1 MNEERQLKAMRILE
15 DHPEMTQRELT
26 RELRIS
32 LGAVNFCLRA
42 LVKKGWVKIE
52 RFQKSQNKR
61 GYLYLL
67 TPTGIVEKSK
77 ISASFLARKLN
88 EYEVLKAEIESLD
101 AEVKQSRRPT
111 PPT

>member
-1 MNEERQLKAMRILE
+1 MLANN
-15 DHPEMTQRELT
+15 PGMTQRELAKA
-26 RELRIS
+26 LGIS

-42 LVKKGWVKIE
+42 LIKKGWIKIE
-52 RFQKSQNKR
+52 RFQKSHNKL

-77 ISASFLARKLN
+77 IFASFLARKLN

-111 PPT
+111 PPI